1 MAMVAIKCP
10 RAQHENAKKKIRLE
24 IAASIRPNKQSVQI
38 AFCVSSAY
46 VSPMLVIVVV
56 IFTPYETFLGS
67 FK

>member
-10 RAQHENAKKKIRLE
+10 RAQHENAEKKIRLE

-38 AFCVSSAY
+38 AFSVSSAY

-56 IFTPYETFLGS
+56 IFPPYEMFLGS